1 MNCGKFCLY
10 CILLLMCL
18 CIFSALLVCL
28 VISCACEPKTI
39 FHPIVDIKDSI
50 LFYSILMQEAECAYV
65 IIMMAVFWCT
75 EVLPLAITALLPAL
89 LFPLFGIME
98 SKDVSEAAA
107 GSCARKGRIP
117 AHSRTSSALSISQV
131 CMQYLKDTNL
141 LFVGGLMV
149 AVAVE
154 HWNLHKRIALRVLLF
169 VGVRP
174 AL

>member
-1 MNCGKFCLY
+1 
-10 CILLLMCL
+10 
-18 CIFSALLVCL
+18 
-28 VISCACEPKTI
+28 
-39 FHPIVDIKDSI
+39 
-50 LFYSILMQEAECAYV
+50 MQEAECAYV
-65 IIMMAVFWCT
+65 IGLMAVYWCT
-75 EVLPLAITALLPAL
+75 EVLPLAVTALLPAL
-89 LFPLFGIME
+89 LFPLFGIMQ
-98 SKDVSEAAA
+98 SKDVSKTIAAV
-107 GSCARKGRIP
+107 CRILP
-117 AHSRTSSALSISQV
+117 GKDGFLLTHILLCVTLLSQV

>member
-1 MNCGKFCLY
+1 M
-10 CILLLMCL
+10 
-18 CIFSALLVCL
+18 
-28 VISCACEPKTI
+28 
-39 FHPIVDIKDSI
+39 
-50 LFYSILMQEAECAYV
+50 LFMQEAECAYV
-65 IIMMAVFWCT
+65 IILMAVYWCT

-89 LFPLFGIME
+89 LFPLFGIMQ
-98 SKDVSEAAA
+98 SKDVSKVTAVCGAHLRAERIH
-107 GSCARKGRIP
+107 SCSHG
-117 AHSRTSSALSISQV
+117 TCLLSQV

-141 LFVGGLMV
+141 LFIGGLMV

>member
-1 MNCGKFCLY
+1 
-10 CILLLMCL
+10 
-18 CIFSALLVCL
+18 
-28 VISCACEPKTI
+28 
-39 FHPIVDIKDSI
+39 
-50 LFYSILMQEAECAYV
+50 
-65 IIMMAVFWCT
+65 MAVYWCT

-89 LFPLFGIME
+89 LFPLFGIMQ
-98 SKDVSEAAA
+98 SKDVSKVVEGTCPWKRRVLAQ
-107 GSCARKGRIP
+107 S
-117 AHSRTSSALSISQV
+117 TTLSVLSLSQV